1 MPDPRRLGGLA
12 LASVVAMLGGC
23 AEDTVASIGA
33 EEVPPAM
40 AVGETRNVELRYMR
54 LDVEGFKNEL
64 TLEELRAM
72 PRRILQDVWLADLDI
87 TQLMVNSLVRLRELS
102 DDEVAELGQPAQN
115 MRRLLLFTPD
125 NAVLD
130 GTKLEELVALSAAV
144 GIPPAKALANLFGTE
159 VTGDFI
165 PPEIVAEVMLDLVVG
180 SHPNAQ
186 LRRGPVD
193 AEHPD
198 GMWPV
203 APRAVPLTLADVITN
218 FEDMAERFGPAGD
231 HPGFV
236 AEARGITVIEEDFRM
251 STLVNANAL
260 PFKGLDLTNASVASV
275 NSIAAQIETAHD
287 YSDPD
292 WIQIEGLVEDP
303 RVERLTFTVLEHDE
317 WVPGGETREPLPF
330 GSSPAWDLE
339 PWIFERLISQMAQVK
354 ALEVPAH
361 CDTYELGTGAD
372 AFTACIDETGWVELT
387 TFNDVGS
394 PPPPAYL
401 WDLDLEIAQV
411 RLHDGGL
418 AEGEADIELTIND
431 VAVGVSPEEL
441 IEQTRK
447 NLELHPAVLAEF
459 ASLITDSTVGDAD
472 FYYYRPPV
480 DAAAAD
486 QGDWLY
492 FVVESDLRLDD
503 EGHPVRDY
511 AYDAPGFFADADL
524 SEKISSVEEV
534 DGDELHEKV
543 RIVPGDELYAQDD
556 EGNVFRLIVGD
567 KPGRAR
573 VTLDVT
579 RVR

>member
-1 MPDPRRLGGLA
+1 MRRLALLPLVALA
-12 LASVVAMLGGC
+12 LGC
-23 AEDTVASIGA
+23 AEDSVASLTEG
-33 EEVPPAM
+33 EDPAAM
-40 AVGETRNVELRYMR
+40 SVGETRTAELRYLR

-72 PRRILQDVWLADLDI
+72 PRSILQDVWLADLDI
-87 TQLMVNSLVRLRELS
+87 TQLMVNSLEKLRTLS
-102 DDEVAELGQPAQN
+102 DEEVAELGEPARN

-159 VTGDFI
+159 VTGEFI
-165 PPEIVAEVMLDLVVG
+165 PPQVVAEVMLDLVVG

-186 LRRGPVD
+186 FRRGPVD
-193 AEHPD
+193 EEHPD

-203 APRAVPLTLADVITN
+203 APRSVPLTLADVITN
-218 FEDMAERFGPAGD
+218 FEDMQERFGPVGD

-236 AEARGITVIEEDFRM
+236 SEAKGLTVIEDDFRM
-251 STLVNANAL
+251 TTRVNANAL

-287 YSDPD
+287 YSSPD
-292 WIQIEGLVEDP
+292 WIEIEGLVDDP
-303 RVERLTFTVLEHDE
+303 RVERLTFTVLEDDA
-317 WVPGGETREPLPF
+317 WVPGGDAREPLPF
-330 GSSPAWDLE
+330 GNSPAWDLN

-354 ALEVPAH
+354 SLEVPAH
-361 CDTYELGTGAD
+361 CDSYELGTGAE
-372 AFTACIDETGWVELT
+372 AFRACIDDTGWVELT

-418 AEGEADIELTIND
+418 SEGEADIELTIKD
-431 VAVGVSPEEL
+431 VAVGVSPEDL

-447 NLELHPAVLAEF
+447 NLELHPEALAEF

-472 FYYYRPPV
+472 FYYYRPGVEAP
-480 DAAAAD
+480 AAD
-486 QGDWLY
+486 QADWLF
-492 FVVESDLRLDD
+492 FVAESDLRLDD
-503 EGHPVRDY
+503 EGNPVRDY
-511 AYDAPGFFADADL
+511 AYDAPGFWADADL
-524 SEKISSVEEV
+524 REKISSADEV

-543 RIVPGDELYAQDD
+543 RIEPGDVLYVQDD
-556 EGNVFRLIVGD
+556 EGSVFRLTVGD
-567 KPGRAR
+567 KPGRSR
-573 VTLDVT
+573 VTLEIT

>member
-1 MPDPRRLGGLA
+1 MRRLQLLTLGSALLA
-12 LASVVAMLGGC
+12 ATLGGC
-23 AEDTVASIGA
+23 AEDTLPSTGA
-33 EEVPPAM
+33 DSPPAEM
-40 AVGETRNVELRYMR
+40 AVGETRTVELRYMR
-54 LDVEGFKNEL
+54 LDVEGFQNEL

-87 TQLMVNSLVRLRELS
+87 TQLMVNSLVKLRDLS
-102 DDEVAELGQPAQN
+102 DEEVADLTPAARN
-115 MRRLLLFTPD
+115 MRTLLLFTPD

-144 GIPPAKALANLFGTE
+144 GIPPAKALANLFATE
-159 VTGDFI
+159 VTGEFI
-165 PPEIVAEVMLDLVVG
+165 PPQIVAEVMLDLVVG
-180 SHPNAQ
+180 SHPNTQ
-186 LRRGPVD
+186 SRRGPVD

-203 APRAVPLTLADVITN
+203 APRSVPLTLADVITN
-218 FEDMAERFGPAGD
+218 FEDMSERFGPIDG

-236 AEARGITVIEEDFRM
+236 EEAKGITVIEDDFRM
-251 STLVNANAL
+251 TTRVNANAL
-260 PFKGLDLTNASVASV
+260 PFKGIDLTSASVASV

-287 YSDPD
+287 YSSPD
-292 WIQIEGLVEDP
+292 WIQIDGLVEDP
-303 RVERLTFTVLEHDE
+303 RVERLTFTVLEHDD
-317 WVPGGETREPLPF
+317 WVPGGDTREPLPS
-330 GSSPAWDLE
+330 GSSPAWDLD
-339 PWIFERLISQMAQVK
+339 PWIFERLITQMAQVK

-361 CDTYELGTGAD
+361 CDSYELGTGAE
-372 AFTACIDETGWVELT
+372 AFRACIDDTGWVELS

-418 AEGEADIELTIND
+418 AEGDADIALTIND
-431 VAVGVSPEEL
+431 VSVGVTPEVL

-447 NLELHPAVLAEF
+447 NLELHPEALAEF
-459 ASLITDSTVGDAD
+459 ASLITKSTVGDAD
-472 FYYYRPPV
+472 FYYYRPAV

-492 FVVESDLRLDD
+492 FVVPSDLRLDD

-511 AYDAPGFFADADL
+511 AYAVPGFYADADL
-524 SEKISSVEEV
+524 SEKISSAEEV

-543 RIVPGDELYAQDD
+543 RIEPGDVLYVQDD
-556 EGNVFRLIVGD
+556 EGRVFELAVGE
-567 KPGRAR
+567 KPSRAR
-573 VTLDVT
+573 VSLDLT
-579 RVR
+579 RVQ